1 MFHKYKYIFLVL
13 FLFKANTS
21 LAQSVSSNVIIISSP
36 EKTVAASAQSGAN
49 TLQVINSYGLGLAS
63 TINLSWLSLALGL
76 AVASVWDGD
85 SGGNNSTSTS
95 TRGYCVDSF
104 FPYFSRQPCFLC
116 KMKPSCDSFYSQQ
129 D

>member
-1 MFHKYKYIFLVL
+1 MHLIF
-13 FLFKANTS
+13 FFKANTT
-21 LAQSVSSNVIIISSP
+21 LAQSVSSNVTIISSP

-85 SGGNNSTSTS
+85 SGGSNNSTSTS
-95 TRGYCVDSF
+95 TSN
-104 FPYFSRQPCFLC
+104 
-116 KMKPSCDSFYSQQ
+116 
-129 D
+129 

>member
-1 MFHKYKYIFLVL
+1 MCHKYIYFFLVL

-21 LAQSVSSNVIIISSP
+21 LAQSVSSNVTIISSP

-63 TINLSWLSLALGL
+63 TINLSWISLALGL

-85 SGGNNSTSTS
+85 SGGNNSTLTS
-95 TRGYCVDSF
+95 TTN
-104 FPYFSRQPCFLC
+104 
-116 KMKPSCDSFYSQQ
+116 
-129 D
+129 

>member
-13 FLFKANTS
+13 FLFKDNTS
-21 LAQSVSSNVIIISSP
+21 LAQSVSSNVTIISSP

-85 SGGNNSTSTS
+85 IGGSNNSTSTS
-95 TRGYCVDSF
+95 TTN
-104 FPYFSRQPCFLC
+104 
-116 KMKPSCDSFYSQQ
+116 
-129 D
+129 

>member
-1 MFHKYKYIFLVL
+1 MCHKYKYIFLVL

-21 LAQSVSSNVIIISSP
+21 LAQSVSSNVTIISSP

-63 TINLSWLSLALGL
+63 TINLSWVSLALGL

-85 SGGNNSTSTS
+85 SGSSNNSTST
-95 TRGYCVDSF
+95 TTTN
-104 FPYFSRQPCFLC
+104 
-116 KMKPSCDSFYSQQ
+116 
-129 D
+129 

>member
-1 MFHKYKYIFLVL
+1 MSHKYKYIFLVL
-13 FLFKANTS
+13 ILLKANTS
-21 LAQSVSSNVIIISSP
+21 LAQSVSSNVTIISSP

-85 SGGNNSTSTS
+85 SGVNNSTSTS
-95 TRGYCVDSF
+95 TAN
-104 FPYFSRQPCFLC
+104 
-116 KMKPSCDSFYSQQ
+116 
-129 D
+129 

>member
-1 MFHKYKYIFLVL
+1 MCHKYKYIFLVL

-21 LAQSVSSNVIIISSP
+21 LAQSVSSNVTIISSP

-63 TINLSWLSLALGL
+63 TINLSWISLALGL

-85 SGGNNSTSTS
+85 SGGNYSTSTS
-95 TRGYCVDSF
+95 TAN
-104 FPYFSRQPCFLC
+104 
-116 KMKPSCDSFYSQQ
+116 
-129 D
+129 

>member
-1 MFHKYKYIFLVL
+1 MYHKYKYIFFIL

-21 LAQSVSSNVIIISSP
+21 LAQSVSSNVTIISSP
-36 EKTVAASAQSGAN
+36 EKTVAASTQSGAN

-85 SGGNNSTSTS
+85 SGGSNNSTSTS
-95 TRGYCVDSF
+95 TSN
-104 FPYFSRQPCFLC
+104 
-116 KMKPSCDSFYSQQ
+116 
-129 D
+129 

>member
-1 MFHKYKYIFLVL
+1 MCHKYKYIFLVL

-21 LAQSVSSNVIIISSP
+21 LAQSVSSNVTIISSP

-63 TINLSWLSLALGL
+63 TINLSWVSLVLGL

-85 SGGNNSTSTS
+85 SGGSTSTS
-95 TRGYCVDSF
+95 ATN
-104 FPYFSRQPCFLC
+104 
-116 KMKPSCDSFYSQQ
+116 
-129 D
+129 